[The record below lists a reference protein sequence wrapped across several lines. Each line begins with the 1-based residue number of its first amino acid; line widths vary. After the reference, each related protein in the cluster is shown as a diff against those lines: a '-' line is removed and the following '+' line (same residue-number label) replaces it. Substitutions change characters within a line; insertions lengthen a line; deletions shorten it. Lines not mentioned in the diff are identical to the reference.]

1 MTLSKNVCQ
10 LGQVREKH
18 KLFDLSS
25 SSKTYERCIT
35 DTTTNIFGNQHF
47 GLRKLMTGNT
57 EKYFWQLQEREQK
70 WNKLSQQNKKKTTK
84 KAFRIQNSKIQVLQ
98 RKQKYR

>member
-1 MTLSKNVCQ
+1 
-10 LGQVREKH
+10 
-18 KLFDLSS
+18 
-25 SSKTYERCIT
+25 
-35 DTTTNIFGNQHF
+35 
-47 GLRKLMTGNT
+47 MTGNT

-70 WNKLSQQNKKKTTK
+70 WNKLSQQKKKTTK